1 MCLEVRCIDRDGPV
15 VRGLFGQSHHDPSE
29 RAYVTPVDRQHMGSM
44 CERGRFQRLYK
55 VVGGPYAARASH
67 QRNPW

>member
-1 MCLEVRCIDRDGPV
+1 
-15 VRGLFGQSHHDPSE
+15 
-29 RAYVTPVDRQHMGSM
+29 MGSM

-67 QRNPW
+67 QRNP